1 MATQKDEPDQ
11 IRGPTASSG
20 QHQGKLPKVEVDLN
34 GVAKT
39 LLVTLV
45 ARAQDFS
52 APQSILG
59 DAHAQH
65 VLERLDIDVAEMSI
79 TPYQLSSVALRAS
92 KFDRWTGDFLQKHP
106 NTTVLHMACGFDS
119 RMDRVNWGQNTRW
132 IDIDLPEVIEIRRK
146 IMPESLPGR
155 DYSLLG
161 IDVLDENWMQA
172 ISTHGPVLVVME
184 GLLCYFREE
193 DVNRLLQ
200 RLCRYF
206 RAGELLFEVINSR
219 TLDYLNRS
227 KPIQS
232 ISNTGAEFHS
242 AVDDPNLLENLHPGL
257 NLVESIRLAEA
268 PGVEK
273 FALGHQLLMYLLS
286 WIPGARDSAR
296 FLRFQFGGIGGV
308 AESEL

>member
-1 MATQKDEPDQ
+1 MATHNEPTQ
-11 IRGPTASSG
+11 IRGSSASSD
-20 QHQGKLPKVEVDLN
+20 QQQEQLPKVEVDLN
-34 GVAKT
+34 GVART

-52 APQSILG
+52 APQPILG

-65 VLERLDIDVAEMSI
+65 VLERLDVDEAEMSI
-79 TPYQLSSVALRAS
+79 TPYQRSSVALRAS
-92 KFDRWTGDFLQKHP
+92 QFDRWTDDFLQRHP
-106 NTTVLHMACGFDS
+106 DTTVLHMACGFDS
-119 RMDRVNWGQNTRW
+119 RMDRVTWGQNTRW

-161 IDVLDENWMQA
+161 IDVLDENWMRA

-193 DVNRLLQ
+193 DVSRLLQ
-200 RLCRYF
+200 RLCRRF

-219 TLDYLNRS
+219 TLEYLNRS

-232 ISNTGAEFHS
+232 ITNTGAEFHS
-242 AVDDPNLLENLHPGL
+242 AVDEPKLLENLHPGFT
-257 NLVESIRLAEA
+257 LVESIRLAEA
-268 PGVEK
+268 PGVER
-273 FALGHQLLMYLLS
+273 FALAHRALMYLLS

-296 FLRFQFGGIGGV
+296 FLRFQFG
-308 AESEL
+308 ESEELQNQNRK